1 MFPARVDFGKQS
13 DRGSGLRSRGE
24 MSVLDL
30 VTQQRQAVQRDRS
43 RIPDSSAQG
52 YALSIGMV
60 RMRPLWWESSGFR
73 LPGRFA
79 AVLQNSVNFIME
91 KHLTFHG
98 GHDIVNRYKYNKRS
112 L

>member
-1 MFPARVDFGKQS
+1 MHLTWSRSG
-13 DRGSGLRSRGE
+13 DRRCSGIVPGSLAALPG
-24 MSVLDL
+24 
-30 VTQQRQAVQRDRS
+30 
-43 RIPDSSAQG
+43 G
-52 YALSIGMV
+52 YALSISTV
-60 RMRPLWWESSGFR
+60 RMRPLWWESSRFR